1 MAIFVADVEEI
12 EETGMRKKSGGTNG
26 TTRWQLGRAAIQRE
40 KLCRCRIL
48 RPMHVSFKLLLEG
61 LLSDDGTDWILLH
74 NCCRSA
80 GGSRRVCQVDG
91 DRLVRF
97 LKDPLRFK
105 RCWIEYICGGG
116 IEDGY

>member
-1 MAIFVADVEEI
+1 MAARESCNSE
-12 EETGMRKKSGGTNG
+12 RKAVSMQNT
-26 TTRWQLGRAAIQRE
+26 AAHAR
-40 KLCRCRIL
+40 
-48 RPMHVSFKLLLEG
+48 SFKLLLEG

-80 GGSRRVCQVDG
+80 GGSRRVCQVDS

-105 RCWIEYICGGG
+105 WCWIEYICGGG